1 MNPYVEAA
9 RPRTLPAAV
18 TPVVVG
24 TAAAMRPVGDL
35 HLDRALLALVV
46 ALALQVAVNYA
57 NDLFDGISGVDTAE
71 RTGPR
76 RAVASGLIAPKA
88 MKIATFAAL
97 AVAAASGG
105 ALAWQVG
112 WELLLV
118 GALAIVAAL
127 GYSGGS
133 KPYAS
138 RGFGEVSVFVFFGV
152 VATAGS
158 AYVQDGVL
166 TTVALL
172 ASIPVGMLA
181 VALLVVNNLRDIPTD
196 AVAGKRTLAVRLGE
210 AGTRRLYQGLIVVAF
225 LGVVVIALVVDG
237 WWPLLGLVPAPLAVP
252 SIRTAATAPLG
263 RELVPVLEAT
273 GRIQLLLGLG
283 LAIGLA
289 LTPLIGDGGVLLGAG
304 PSAAQPSL
312 TAASIAQPPL
322 GGG

>member
-35 HLDRALLALVV
+35 HLDRAALALVV

-97 AVAAASGG
+97 AVAAAAGG
-105 ALAWQVG
+105 VLAWKVG
-112 WELLLV
+112 PELLLV

-172 ASIPVGMLA
+172 ASIPVGLLA

-210 AGTRRLYQGLIVVAF
+210 DGTRRLYQGLVVLAF
-225 LGVVVIALVVDG
+225 VGVAVIAVVVDG

-252 SIRTAATAPLG
+252 PIRAVATAPLG

-273 GRIQLLLGLG
+273 GRVQLLLGLG

-289 LTPLIGDGGVLLGAG
+289 LTPLLGDGGVLLGAG
-304 PSAAQPSL
+304 TSAAQSPL
-312 TAASIAQPPL
+312 TAAPTVQPLL